1 MRTVSLMMLLDLIAL
16 KHIAALCNTTQ
27 GGDREV
33 GWNVYEVGERKIT
46 VRDYRR
52 EKRHGERRGQVG
64 YYLARSG
71 YSKREL
77 AVKLGM
83 GNATLYSKLR
93 NPNINDI
100 RIGVTSPTERG
111 YNEYP

>member
-1 MRTVSLMMLLDLIAL
+1 M
-16 KHIAALCNTTQ
+16 
-27 GGDREV
+27 
-33 GWNVYEVGERKIT
+33 T

-52 EKRHGERRGQVG
+52 EKRHGELRGQVG

-83 GNATLYSKLR
+83 GNATLYNKLR
-93 NPNINDI
+93 NPDSFTVGELVMLLDI
-100 RIGVTSPTERG
+100 MGADEGTRLRMIA
-111 YNEYP
+111 